1 MENLYEDI
9 SADVFESMF
18 KKTKGEI
25 QSGDSK
31 KITEQLGLSWRE
43 LSSRQF
49 NDVEKIIFGMY
60 RGNVGTMF
68 AVTNKG
74 KTTMTLNIALSM
86 AAGRTFYPFVKEHP
100 GGRKVMF
107 IDGESTLPELKA
119 DLELMMR
126 DWSQS
131 ERELV
136 EQNLHVVCDE
146 EINDEPIN
154 LSEPEHLAAI
164 TEAAREFEPDLIIVD
179 TLSALFTLR
188 DENNNSEIKK
198 VVMQPLKN
206 LAREANA
213 VVWMLHHIGKK
224 NEDGKSTVGAY
235 AGRGGSNIGGLSRVT
250 ANLTQDKMDAERV
263 VFELTK
269 AKGFRLKPV
278 LMQLNHD
285 SRWGC
290 IPSIFTFRQFLLYI
304 RPDDLPLI

>member
-1 MENLYEDI
+1 
-9 SADVFESMF
+9 
-18 KKTKGEI
+18 
-25 QSGDSK
+25 
-31 KITEQLGLSWRE
+31 
-43 LSSRQF
+43 
-49 NDVEKIIFGMY
+49 
-60 RGNVGTMF
+60 
-68 AVTNKG
+68 
-74 KTTMTLNIALSM
+74 M

-285 SRWGC
+285 SRWFVPLNEKPEPKMTNYELIVSTVKNFGRWVRRKEVDAALDGKLSTPR
-290 IPSIFTFRQFLLYI
+290 ITEYLAQAETRN
-304 RPDDLPLI
+304 DLIKPKYGYYCAPEIANAEEVKI